1 MDITF
6 SRGPCRGGALL
17 CPLVRIWLEAR
28 AEQSPA
34 PYSMHPSGFPYEGKL
49 SPEATD
55 EVDSAV

>member
-6 SRGPCRGGALL
+6 SRGPCRCGAE
-17 CPLVRIWLEAR
+17 PR
-28 AEQSPA
+28 

-55 EVDSAV
+55 EVDIAA